1 MLEVQIYKKL
11 AEFDLDV
18 SFQVNDNILG
28 LMGASGSGKS
38 MTLKCIAGI
47 ETPDQGRIV
56 LNDRVLFDSEKKINV
71 PIQKRNVGYMFQSYA
86 LFPNMDVYEN
96 ISVGLRAR
104 KVKDVDIVVRKVMKQ
119 FQISEL
125 ASRYPKQLSGGQR
138 QRLSIARAIVRKPE
152 IYIFDDSFSAL
163 DFKTDAKLREALAAS
178 CKETKSTVL
187 LVAQRISSILHA
199 DQIIV
204 LDEGKMVGKGTHA
217 ELMESC
223 DVYQQIASSQLTK
236 EELANV

>member
-18 SFQVNDNILG
+18 SFQVDDNILG

-47 ETPDQGRIV
+47 EMPDQGRIV
-56 LNDRVLFDSEKKINV
+56 LNGRVLFDSEKKINV

-86 LFPNMDVYEN
+86 LFPNMNVYEN

-104 KVKDVDIVVRKVMKQ
+104 KVKDVDIVVQKVMQQ
-119 FQISEL
+119 FRIFEL

-138 QRLSIARAIVRKPE
+138 QRVALARLMAYEPDVLLLDEP
-152 IYIFDDSFSAL
+152 FSAL
-163 DFKTDAKLREALAAS
+163 DEDLKKDLLQEL
-178 CKETKSTVL
+178 KSEL
-187 LVAQRISSILHA
+187 QISKPVIFVSH
-199 DQIIV
+199 D
-204 LDEGKMVGKGTHA
+204 
-217 ELMESC
+217 
-223 DVYQQIASSQLTK
+223 K
-236 EELANV
+236 EEVNYLCDLKYKIKQGEII

>member
-56 LNDRVLFDSEKKINV
+56 LNYRVLFDSEKKINV

-86 LFPNMDVYEN
+86 LFPNMNVYEN

-104 KVKDVDIVVRKVMKQ
+104 KVKDVDIVAQKVMKQ

-125 ASRYPKQLSGGQR
+125 ASRYSKQLSGGQR
-138 QRLSIARAIVRKPE
+138 QRVALARLMAYEPDVLLLDEP
-152 IYIFDDSFSAL
+152 FSAL
-163 DFKTDAKLREALAAS
+163 DEDLKEDLLREL
-178 CKETKSTVL
+178 KSEL
-187 LVAQRISSILHA
+187 QISKPVIFVSHN
-199 DQIIV
+199 
-204 LDEGKMVGKGTHA
+204 
-217 ELMESC
+217 
-223 DVYQQIASSQLTK
+223 K
-236 EELANV
+236 EEVNELCDFKYKIKQGEIV

>member
-56 LNDRVLFDSEKKINV
+56 LNGRVLFDSEKKINV

-86 LFPNMDVYEN
+86 LFPNMNVYEN

-104 KVKDVDIVVRKVMKQ
+104 KVKDVDIVVQKVMQQ
-119 FQISEL
+119 FRIFEL

-138 QRLSIARAIVRKPE
+138 QRVALARLMAYEPDVLLLDEP
-152 IYIFDDSFSAL
+152 FSAL
-163 DFKTDAKLREALAAS
+163 DEDL
-178 CKETKSTVL
+178 KEDLLQELKSEL
-187 LVAQRISSILHA
+187 QISKPVIFVSHN
-199 DQIIV
+199 
-204 LDEGKMVGKGTHA
+204 
-217 ELMESC
+217 
-223 DVYQQIASSQLTK
+223 K
-236 EELANV
+236 EEVNELCDLKYKIKQGKIR

>member
-86 LFPNMDVYEN
+86 LFPNMNVYEN

-104 KVKDVDIVVRKVMKQ
+104 KVKDVDIVAQKVMKQ
-119 FQISEL
+119 LQISEL
-125 ASRYPKQLSGGQR
+125 ASRYSKQLSGGQR
-138 QRLSIARAIVRKPE
+138 QRVALARLMAYEPDVLLLDEP
-152 IYIFDDSFSAL
+152 FSAL
-163 DFKTDAKLREALAAS
+163 DEDLKEDLLREL
-178 CKETKSTVL
+178 KSEL
-187 LVAQRISSILHA
+187 QISKPVIFVSHN
-199 DQIIV
+199 
-204 LDEGKMVGKGTHA
+204 
-217 ELMESC
+217 
-223 DVYQQIASSQLTK
+223 K
-236 EELANV
+236 EEVNELCDFKYKIKQGEIV

>member
-11 AEFDLDV
+11 AEFDLDA
-18 SFQVNDNILG
+18 SFQVDDNILG

-56 LNDRVLFDSEKKINV
+56 LNNRVLFDSEKKINV

-86 LFPNMDVYEN
+86 LFPNMNVYEN

-104 KVKDVDIVVRKVMKQ
+104 KVKDVDIVVQKVMQQ
-119 FQISEL
+119 FRIFEL

-138 QRLSIARAIVRKPE
+138 QRVALARLMAYEPDVLLLDEP
-152 IYIFDDSFSAL
+152 FSAL
-163 DFKTDAKLREALAAS
+163 DEDL
-178 CKETKSTVL
+178 KEDL
-187 LVAQRISSILHA
+187 LQELKNELQISKPVIFVSHN
-199 DQIIV
+199 
-204 LDEGKMVGKGTHA
+204 
-217 ELMESC
+217 
-223 DVYQQIASSQLTK
+223 K
-236 EELANV
+236 EEVNELCDLKYKIKQGEII

>member
-11 AEFDLDV
+11 AEFDLDI

-47 ETPDQGRIV
+47 EMPDQGRIV
-56 LNDRVLFDSEKKINV
+56 LNGRVLFDSEKKINV

-86 LFPNMDVYEN
+86 LFPNMNVYEN

-104 KVKDVDIVVRKVMKQ
+104 KVKDVDIVVQKVMQQ
-119 FQISEL
+119 FRIFEL

-138 QRLSIARAIVRKPE
+138 QRVALARLMTYEPDVLLLDEP
-152 IYIFDDSFSAL
+152 FSAL
-163 DFKTDAKLREALAAS
+163 DEDLKKDLLQEL
-178 CKETKSTVL
+178 KSEL
-187 LVAQRISSILHA
+187 QISKPVIFVSH
-199 DQIIV
+199 D
-204 LDEGKMVGKGTHA
+204 
-217 ELMESC
+217 
-223 DVYQQIASSQLTK
+223 K
-236 EELANV
+236 EEVNYLCDLKYKIKQGEII

>member
-11 AEFDLDV
+11 AEFDLDA
-18 SFQVNDNILG
+18 SFQVDDNILG

-56 LNDRVLFDSEKKINV
+56 LNNRVLFDSEKKINV

-86 LFPNMDVYEN
+86 LFPNMNVYEN

-104 KVKDVDIVVRKVMKQ
+104 KVKDVDIVVQKVMQQ
-119 FQISEL
+119 FRIFEL

-138 QRLSIARAIVRKPE
+138 QRVALARLMAYEPDVLLLDEP
-152 IYIFDDSFSAL
+152 FSAL
-163 DFKTDAKLREALAAS
+163 DEDLKKDLLQEL
-178 CKETKSTVL
+178 KSEL
-187 LVAQRISSILHA
+187 QISKPVIFVSH
-199 DQIIV
+199 D
-204 LDEGKMVGKGTHA
+204 
-217 ELMESC
+217 
-223 DVYQQIASSQLTK
+223 K
-236 EELANV
+236 EEVNYLCDLNYKIKQGEII

>member
-11 AEFDLDV
+11 AEFDLDA
-18 SFQVNDNILG
+18 SFQVDDNILG

-56 LNDRVLFDSEKKINV
+56 LNNRVLFDSEKKINV

-86 LFPNMDVYEN
+86 LFPNMNVYEN

-104 KVKDVDIVVRKVMKQ
+104 KVKDVDIVVQKVMQQ
-119 FQISEL
+119 FRVFEL

-138 QRLSIARAIVRKPE
+138 QRVALARLMAYEPDVLLLDEP
-152 IYIFDDSFSAL
+152 FSAL
-163 DFKTDAKLREALAAS
+163 DEDLKKNLLQEL
-178 CKETKSTVL
+178 KSEL
-187 LVAQRISSILHA
+187 QISKPVIFVSH
-199 DQIIV
+199 D
-204 LDEGKMVGKGTHA
+204 
-217 ELMESC
+217 
-223 DVYQQIASSQLTK
+223 K
-236 EELANV
+236 EEVNYLCDLKYKIKQGEII

>member
-18 SFQVNDNILG
+18 SFQVDDNILG

-56 LNDRVLFDSEKKINV
+56 LNGRVLFDSEKKINV

-86 LFPNMDVYEN
+86 LFPNMNVYEN

-104 KVKDVDIVVRKVMKQ
+104 KVKDVDIVVQKVMQQ
-119 FQISEL
+119 FRIFEL

-138 QRLSIARAIVRKPE
+138 QRVALARLMAYEPDVLLLDEP
-152 IYIFDDSFSAL
+152 FSAL
-163 DFKTDAKLREALAAS
+163 DEDL
-178 CKETKSTVL
+178 KEDLLQELKSEL
-187 LVAQRISSILHA
+187 QISKPVIFVSH
-199 DQIIV
+199 D
-204 LDEGKMVGKGTHA
+204 
-217 ELMESC
+217 
-223 DVYQQIASSQLTK
+223 K
-236 EELANV
+236 EEVNYLCDLNYKIKQGEII

>member
-18 SFQVNDNILG
+18 SFQVDDNILG

-56 LNDRVLFDSEKKINV
+56 LNGRALFDSEKKINV

-86 LFPNMDVYEN
+86 LFPNMNVYEN

-104 KVKDVDIVVRKVMKQ
+104 KVKDVDIVVQKVMQQ
-119 FQISEL
+119 FRVFEL

-138 QRLSIARAIVRKPE
+138 QRVALARLMAYEPDVLLLDEP
-152 IYIFDDSFSAL
+152 FSAL
-163 DFKTDAKLREALAAS
+163 DEDL
-178 CKETKSTVL
+178 KEDLLQELKSEL
-187 LVAQRISSILHA
+187 QISKPVIFVSH
-199 DQIIV
+199 D
-204 LDEGKMVGKGTHA
+204 
-217 ELMESC
+217 
-223 DVYQQIASSQLTK
+223 K
-236 EELANV
+236 EEVNYLCDLKYKIKQGEII

>member
-56 LNDRVLFDSEKKINV
+56 LNNRVLFDSEKKINV

-86 LFPNMDVYEN
+86 LFPNMNVYEN

-104 KVKDVDIVVRKVMKQ
+104 KVKDVDIVVQKVMQQ
-119 FQISEL
+119 FRIFEL

-138 QRLSIARAIVRKPE
+138 QRVALARLMAYEPDVLLLDEP
-152 IYIFDDSFSAL
+152 FSAL
-163 DFKTDAKLREALAAS
+163 DEDLKKDLLQEL
-178 CKETKSTVL
+178 KSEL
-187 LVAQRISSILHA
+187 QISKPVIFVSH
-199 DQIIV
+199 D
-204 LDEGKMVGKGTHA
+204 
-217 ELMESC
+217 
-223 DVYQQIASSQLTK
+223 K
-236 EELANV
+236 EEVNYLCDLKYKIKQGEII

>member
-18 SFQVNDNILG
+18 SFQVDDNILG
-28 LMGASGSGKS
+28 FMGASGSGKS

-56 LNDRVLFDSEKKINV
+56 LNGRVLFDSEKKINV

-104 KVKDVDIVVRKVMKQ
+104 KVKDVDIVVQKVMQQ
-119 FQISEL
+119 FRIFEL

-138 QRLSIARAIVRKPE
+138 QRVALARLMAYEPDVLLLDEP
-152 IYIFDDSFSAL
+152 FNAL
-163 DFKTDAKLREALAAS
+163 DEDLKEDLLREL
-178 CKETKSTVL
+178 KSEL
-187 LVAQRISSILHA
+187 QISKPVVFVSHN
-199 DQIIV
+199 
-204 LDEGKMVGKGTHA
+204 
-217 ELMESC
+217 
-223 DVYQQIASSQLTK
+223 K
-236 EELANV
+236 EEVNELCDFKYKIKQGEIV

>member
-1 MLEVQIYKKL
+1 MSLYIDINKNLSSFK
-11 AEFDLDV
+11 LDV
-18 SFQVNDNILG
+18 FMEGNGEIIGFL
-28 LMGASGSGKS
+28 GASGSGKS

-104 KVKDVDIVVRKVMKQ
+104 KVKDVDIVAQKVMKQ

-138 QRLSIARAIVRKPE
+138 QRVALARLMAYEPDVLLLDEP
-152 IYIFDDSFSAL
+152 FSAL
-163 DFKTDAKLREALAAS
+163 DEDLKEDLLREL
-178 CKETKSTVL
+178 KSEL
-187 LVAQRISSILHA
+187 QISKPVIFVSHN
-199 DQIIV
+199 
-204 LDEGKMVGKGTHA
+204 
-217 ELMESC
+217 
-223 DVYQQIASSQLTK
+223 K
-236 EELANV
+236 EEVNELCDFKYKIKQGEIV

>member
-56 LNDRVLFDSEKKINV
+56 LNGRVLFDSEKKINV

-86 LFPNMDVYEN
+86 LFPNMNVYEN

-104 KVKDVDIVVRKVMKQ
+104 KVKDVDIVVQKVMQQ
-119 FQISEL
+119 FRIFEL

-138 QRLSIARAIVRKPE
+138 QRVALARLMAYEPDVLLLDEP
-152 IYIFDDSFSAL
+152 FSAL
-163 DFKTDAKLREALAAS
+163 DEDLKKNLLQEL
-178 CKETKSTVL
+178 KSEL
-187 LVAQRISSILHA
+187 QISKPVIFVSH
-199 DQIIV
+199 D
-204 LDEGKMVGKGTHA
+204 
-217 ELMESC
+217 
-223 DVYQQIASSQLTK
+223 K
-236 EELANV
+236 EEVNYLCDLKYKIKQGEII

>member
-18 SFQVNDNILG
+18 SFQVDDNILG
-28 LMGASGSGKS
+28 FMGASGSGKS

-56 LNDRVLFDSEKKINV
+56 LNGRVLFDSEKKINV

-86 LFPNMDVYEN
+86 LFPNMNVYEN

-104 KVKDVDIVVRKVMKQ
+104 KVKDVDIVVQKVMQQ
-119 FQISEL
+119 FRIFEL

-138 QRLSIARAIVRKPE
+138 QRVALARLMAYEPDVLLLDEP
-152 IYIFDDSFSAL
+152 FSAL
-163 DFKTDAKLREALAAS
+163 DEDLKEDLLQKL
-178 CKETKSTVL
+178 KSEL
-187 LVAQRISSILHA
+187 QISKPVIFVSHN
-199 DQIIV
+199 
-204 LDEGKMVGKGTHA
+204 
-217 ELMESC
+217 
-223 DVYQQIASSQLTK
+223 K
-236 EELANV
+236 EEVNELCDFKYKIKQGEIV

>member
-11 AEFDLDV
+11 AEFDLDI

-38 MTLKCIAGI
+38 MTLKCVAGI

-56 LNDRVLFDSEKKINV
+56 LNNRVLFDSEKKINV

-86 LFPNMDVYEN
+86 LFPNMNVYEN

-104 KVKDVDIVVRKVMKQ
+104 KVKDVDIVVQKVMQQ
-119 FQISEL
+119 FRIFEL

-138 QRLSIARAIVRKPE
+138 QRVALARLIAYEPDVLLLDEP
-152 IYIFDDSFSAL
+152 FSAL
-163 DFKTDAKLREALAAS
+163 DEDLKKDLLQEL
-178 CKETKSTVL
+178 KSEL
-187 LVAQRISSILHA
+187 QISKPVIFVSH
-199 DQIIV
+199 D
-204 LDEGKMVGKGTHA
+204 
-217 ELMESC
+217 
-223 DVYQQIASSQLTK
+223 K
-236 EELANV
+236 EEVNYLCDLKYKIKQGEII

>member
-18 SFQVNDNILG
+18 SFQVDDNILG
-28 LMGASGSGKS
+28 FMGASGSGKS

-56 LNDRVLFDSEKKINV
+56 LNGRVLFDSEKKINV

-86 LFPNMDVYEN
+86 LFPNMNVYEN

-104 KVKDVDIVVRKVMKQ
+104 KVKDVDIVVQKVMQQ
-119 FQISEL
+119 FRIFEL

-138 QRLSIARAIVRKPE
+138 QRVALARLMAYEPDVLLLDEP
-152 IYIFDDSFSAL
+152 FSAL
-163 DFKTDAKLREALAAS
+163 DEDLKEDLLQKL
-178 CKETKSTVL
+178 KSEL
-187 LVAQRISSILHA
+187 QISKPVIFVSH
-199 DQIIV
+199 D
-204 LDEGKMVGKGTHA
+204 
-217 ELMESC
+217 
-223 DVYQQIASSQLTK
+223 K
-236 EELANV
+236 EEVNYLCDLNYKIKQGEII

>member
-86 LFPNMDVYEN
+86 LFPNMNVYEN

-104 KVKDVDIVVRKVMKQ
+104 KVKDVDIVVRKVMRQ

-125 ASRYPKQLSGGQR
+125 ASRYSKQLSGGQR
-138 QRLSIARAIVRKPE
+138 QRVALARLMAYEPDVLLLDEP
-152 IYIFDDSFSAL
+152 FSAL
-163 DFKTDAKLREALAAS
+163 DEDLKEDLLREL
-178 CKETKSTVL
+178 KSEL
-187 LVAQRISSILHA
+187 QISKPVIFVSHN
-199 DQIIV
+199 
-204 LDEGKMVGKGTHA
+204 
-217 ELMESC
+217 
-223 DVYQQIASSQLTK
+223 K
-236 EELANV
+236 EEVNELCDFKYKIKQGEIV

>member
-11 AEFDLDV
+11 AEFDLDA
-18 SFQVNDNILG
+18 SFQVDDNILG

-56 LNDRVLFDSEKKINV
+56 LNNRVLFDSEKKINV

-86 LFPNMDVYEN
+86 LFPNMNVYEN

-104 KVKDVDIVVRKVMKQ
+104 KVKDVDIVVQKVMQQ
-119 FQISEL
+119 FRIFEL

-138 QRLSIARAIVRKPE
+138 QRVALARLMAYEPDVLLLDEP
-152 IYIFDDSFSAL
+152 FSAL
-163 DFKTDAKLREALAAS
+163 DEDLKEDLLQKL
-178 CKETKSTVL
+178 KSEL
-187 LVAQRISSILHA
+187 QISKPVIFVSH
-199 DQIIV
+199 D
-204 LDEGKMVGKGTHA
+204 
-217 ELMESC
+217 
-223 DVYQQIASSQLTK
+223 K
-236 EELANV
+236 EEVNELCDLKYKIKQGEII

>member
-18 SFQVNDNILG
+18 SFQVDDCILG

-56 LNDRVLFDSEKKINV
+56 LNNRVLFDSEKKINV

-86 LFPNMDVYEN
+86 LFPNMNVYEN

-104 KVKDVDIVVRKVMKQ
+104 KVKDVDIVVQKVMQQ
-119 FQISEL
+119 FRVFEL

-138 QRLSIARAIVRKPE
+138 QRVALARLMAYEPDVLLLDEP
-152 IYIFDDSFSAL
+152 FSAL
-163 DFKTDAKLREALAAS
+163 DEDL
-178 CKETKSTVL
+178 KEDLLQELKSEL
-187 LVAQRISSILHA
+187 QISKPVIFVSH
-199 DQIIV
+199 D
-204 LDEGKMVGKGTHA
+204 
-217 ELMESC
+217 
-223 DVYQQIASSQLTK
+223 K
-236 EELANV
+236 EEVNYLCDLKYKIKQGEII

>member
-125 ASRYPKQLSGGQR
+125 ASRYSKQLSGGQR
-138 QRLSIARAIVRKPE
+138 QRVALARLMAYEPDVLLLDEP
-152 IYIFDDSFSAL
+152 FSAL
-163 DFKTDAKLREALAAS
+163 DEDLKEDLLREL
-178 CKETKSTVL
+178 KSEL
-187 LVAQRISSILHA
+187 QISKPVVFVSHN
-199 DQIIV
+199 
-204 LDEGKMVGKGTHA
+204 
-217 ELMESC
+217 
-223 DVYQQIASSQLTK
+223 K
-236 EELANV
+236 EEVNELCDFKYKIKQGEIV

>member
-47 ETPDQGRIV
+47 EMPDQGRIV
-56 LNDRVLFDSEKKINV
+56 LNGRVLFDSEKKINV

-86 LFPNMDVYEN
+86 LFPNMNVYEN

-104 KVKDVDIVVRKVMKQ
+104 IVKDVDIVAQKVMKQ

-125 ASRYPKQLSGGQR
+125 SSRYPKQLSGGQK
-138 QRLSIARAIVRKPE
+138 QRVALARLMAYEPDVLLLDEP
-152 IYIFDDSFSAL
+152 FSAL
-163 DFKTDAKLREALAAS
+163 DEDLKEDLLREL
-178 CKETKSTVL
+178 KSEL
-187 LVAQRISSILHA
+187 QISKPVIFVSHN
-199 DQIIV
+199 
-204 LDEGKMVGKGTHA
+204 
-217 ELMESC
+217 
-223 DVYQQIASSQLTK
+223 K
-236 EELANV
+236 EEVNELCDFKYKIKQGEIV

>member
-18 SFQVNDNILG
+18 SFQVDDNILG
-28 LMGASGSGKS
+28 FMGASGSGKS

-56 LNDRVLFDSEKKINV
+56 LNGRVLFDSEKKINV

-86 LFPNMDVYEN
+86 LFPNMNVYEN

-104 KVKDVDIVVRKVMKQ
+104 KVKDVDIVVQKVMQQ
-119 FQISEL
+119 FRIFEL

-138 QRLSIARAIVRKPE
+138 QRVALARLMAYEPDVLLLDEP
-152 IYIFDDSFSAL
+152 FSAL
-163 DFKTDAKLREALAAS
+163 DEDLKKDLLQKL
-178 CKETKSTVL
+178 KSEL
-187 LVAQRISSILHA
+187 QISKPVIFVSH
-199 DQIIV
+199 D
-204 LDEGKMVGKGTHA
+204 
-217 ELMESC
+217 
-223 DVYQQIASSQLTK
+223 K
-236 EELANV
+236 EEVNELCDLKYKIKQGEII

>member
-18 SFQVNDNILG
+18 SFQVNDNISG

-86 LFPNMDVYEN
+86 LFPNMNVYEN

-104 KVKDVDIVVRKVMKQ
+104 KVKDVDIVVQKVMKQ

-125 ASRYPKQLSGGQR
+125 ASRYSKQLSGGQR
-138 QRLSIARAIVRKPE
+138 QRVALARLMAYEPDVLLLDEP
-152 IYIFDDSFSAL
+152 FSAL
-163 DFKTDAKLREALAAS
+163 DEDLKEDLLREL
-178 CKETKSTVL
+178 KSEL
-187 LVAQRISSILHA
+187 QISKPVVFVSHN
-199 DQIIV
+199 
-204 LDEGKMVGKGTHA
+204 
-217 ELMESC
+217 
-223 DVYQQIASSQLTK
+223 K
-236 EELANV
+236 EEVNELCDFKYKIKQGEIV

>member
-47 ETPDQGRIV
+47 EMPDQGRIV

-86 LFPNMDVYEN
+86 LFPNMNVYEN

-104 KVKDVDIVVRKVMKQ
+104 IVKDVDIVAQKVMKQ
-119 FQISEL
+119 FKISEL
-125 ASRYPKQLSGGQR
+125 ASRYPKQLSGGQK
-138 QRLSIARAIVRKPE
+138 QRVALARLMAYEPDVLLLDEP
-152 IYIFDDSFSAL
+152 FSAL
-163 DFKTDAKLREALAAS
+163 DEDLKEDLLREL
-178 CKETKSTVL
+178 KSEL
-187 LVAQRISSILHA
+187 QISKPVIFVSHN
-199 DQIIV
+199 
-204 LDEGKMVGKGTHA
+204 
-217 ELMESC
+217 
-223 DVYQQIASSQLTK
+223 K
-236 EELANV
+236 EEVNELCDFKYKMKQGEIV

>member
-11 AEFDLDV
+11 AEFDLDI

-56 LNDRVLFDSEKKINV
+56 LNNCVLFDSEKKINV

-86 LFPNMDVYEN
+86 LFPNMNVYEN

-104 KVKDVDIVVRKVMKQ
+104 KVKDVDIVVQKVMQQ
-119 FQISEL
+119 FRIFEL

-138 QRLSIARAIVRKPE
+138 QRVALARLIAYEPDVLLLDEP
-152 IYIFDDSFSAL
+152 FSAL
-163 DFKTDAKLREALAAS
+163 DEDLKKDLLQEL
-178 CKETKSTVL
+178 KSEL
-187 LVAQRISSILHA
+187 QISKPVIFVSH
-199 DQIIV
+199 D
-204 LDEGKMVGKGTHA
+204 
-217 ELMESC
+217 
-223 DVYQQIASSQLTK
+223 K
-236 EELANV
+236 EEVNYLCDLKYKIKQGEII

>member
-56 LNDRVLFDSEKKINV
+56 LNGRVLFDSEKKINV

-86 LFPNMDVYEN
+86 LFPNMNVYEN

-104 KVKDVDIVVRKVMKQ
+104 KVKDVDIVVQKVMQQ
-119 FQISEL
+119 FRIFEL

-138 QRLSIARAIVRKPE
+138 QRVALARLMAYEPDVLLLDEP
-152 IYIFDDSFSAL
+152 FSAL
-163 DFKTDAKLREALAAS
+163 DEDLKEDLLREL
-178 CKETKSTVL
+178 KSEL
-187 LVAQRISSILHA
+187 QISKPVVFVSHN
-199 DQIIV
+199 
-204 LDEGKMVGKGTHA
+204 
-217 ELMESC
+217 
-223 DVYQQIASSQLTK
+223 K
-236 EELANV
+236 EEVNELCDFKYKIKQGEIV

>member
-56 LNDRVLFDSEKKINV
+56 LNDRVLFDSERKINV

-86 LFPNMDVYEN
+86 LFPNMNVYEN

-104 KVKDVDIVVRKVMKQ
+104 KVKDVDIVAQKVMKQ

-125 ASRYPKQLSGGQR
+125 ASRYSKQLSGGQR
-138 QRLSIARAIVRKPE
+138 QRVALARLMAYEPDVLLLDEP
-152 IYIFDDSFSAL
+152 FSAL
-163 DFKTDAKLREALAAS
+163 DEDLKEDLLREL
-178 CKETKSTVL
+178 KSEL
-187 LVAQRISSILHA
+187 QISKPVIFVSHN
-199 DQIIV
+199 
-204 LDEGKMVGKGTHA
+204 
-217 ELMESC
+217 
-223 DVYQQIASSQLTK
+223 K
-236 EELANV
+236 EEVNELCDFKYKIKQGEIV

>member
-11 AEFDLDV
+11 AEFDLDA
-18 SFQVNDNILG
+18 SFQVDDNILG

-56 LNDRVLFDSEKKINV
+56 LNNRVLFDSEKKINV

-86 LFPNMDVYEN
+86 LFPNMNVYEN

-104 KVKDVDIVVRKVMKQ
+104 KVKDVDIVVQKMMQQ
-119 FQISEL
+119 FRIFEL

-138 QRLSIARAIVRKPE
+138 QRVALARLMAYEPDVLLLDEP
-152 IYIFDDSFSAL
+152 FSAL
-163 DFKTDAKLREALAAS
+163 DEDLKKDLLQEL
-178 CKETKSTVL
+178 KSEL
-187 LVAQRISSILHA
+187 QISKPVIFVSH
-199 DQIIV
+199 D
-204 LDEGKMVGKGTHA
+204 
-217 ELMESC
+217 
-223 DVYQQIASSQLTK
+223 K
-236 EELANV
+236 EEVNYLV

>member
-18 SFQVNDNILG
+18 SFQVDDNILG
-28 LMGASGSGKS
+28 FMGASGSGKS

-56 LNDRVLFDSEKKINV
+56 LNGRVLFDSEKKINV

-86 LFPNMDVYEN
+86 LFPNMNVYEN

-104 KVKDVDIVVRKVMKQ
+104 KVKDVDIVVQKVMQQ
-119 FQISEL
+119 FRIFEL

-138 QRLSIARAIVRKPE
+138 QRVALARLMAYEPDVLLLDEP
-152 IYIFDDSFSAL
+152 FSAL
-163 DFKTDAKLREALAAS
+163 DEDLKKDLLQEL
-178 CKETKSTVL
+178 KSEL
-187 LVAQRISSILHA
+187 QISKPVIFVSH
-199 DQIIV
+199 D
-204 LDEGKMVGKGTHA
+204 
-217 ELMESC
+217 
-223 DVYQQIASSQLTK
+223 K
-236 EELANV
+236 EEVNELCDLKYKIKQGEII

>member
-11 AEFDLDV
+11 AEFDLDI

-47 ETPDQGRIV
+47 EMPDQGRIV
-56 LNDRVLFDSEKKINV
+56 LNNRVLFDSEKKINV

-86 LFPNMDVYEN
+86 LFPNMNVYEN

-104 KVKDVDIVVRKVMKQ
+104 KVKDVDIVVQKVMQQ
-119 FQISEL
+119 FRIFEL

-138 QRLSIARAIVRKPE
+138 QRVALARLIAYEPDVLLLDEP
-152 IYIFDDSFSAL
+152 FSAL
-163 DFKTDAKLREALAAS
+163 DEDLKKDLLQEL
-178 CKETKSTVL
+178 KSEL
-187 LVAQRISSILHA
+187 QISKPVIFVSH
-199 DQIIV
+199 D
-204 LDEGKMVGKGTHA
+204 
-217 ELMESC
+217 
-223 DVYQQIASSQLTK
+223 K
-236 EELANV
+236 EEVNYLCDLKYKIKQGEII

>member
-1 MLEVQIYKKL
+1 MLEVQINKKL

-47 ETPDQGRIV
+47 ETPDHGRIV
-56 LNDRVLFDSEKKINV
+56 LNNRVLFDSEKKINV

-86 LFPNMDVYEN
+86 LFPNMNVYEN

-104 KVKDVDIVVRKVMKQ
+104 KVKDVDIVVQKVMQQ
-119 FQISEL
+119 FRIREL

-138 QRLSIARAIVRKPE
+138 QRVALARLMAYEPDVLLLDEP
-152 IYIFDDSFSAL
+152 FSAL
-163 DFKTDAKLREALAAS
+163 DEDL
-178 CKETKSTVL
+178 KEDLLWELKSEL
-187 LVAQRISSILHA
+187 QISKPVIFVSHN
-199 DQIIV
+199 
-204 LDEGKMVGKGTHA
+204 
-217 ELMESC
+217 
-223 DVYQQIASSQLTK
+223 K
-236 EELANV
+236 EEVNELCDLKYKIKKGEII

>member
-56 LNDRVLFDSEKKINV
+56 LNGRVLFDSEKKINV
-71 PIQKRNVGYMFQSYA
+71 SIQKRNVGYMFQSYA
-86 LFPNMDVYEN
+86 LFPNMNVYEN

-104 KVKDVDIVVRKVMKQ
+104 KVKDVDIVVQKVMQQ
-119 FQISEL
+119 FRIFEL

-138 QRLSIARAIVRKPE
+138 QRVALARLMAYEPDVLLLDEP
-152 IYIFDDSFSAL
+152 FSAL
-163 DFKTDAKLREALAAS
+163 DEDL
-178 CKETKSTVL
+178 KEDLLQELKSEL
-187 LVAQRISSILHA
+187 QISKPVIFVSH
-199 DQIIV
+199 D
-204 LDEGKMVGKGTHA
+204 
-217 ELMESC
+217 
-223 DVYQQIASSQLTK
+223 K
-236 EELANV
+236 EEVNYLCDLNYKIKQGEII